1 MDIRSAC
8 CFTGLR
14 PAGLPFG
21 TDESHPS
28 CQALKDVLEREI
40 RKRIARGCNRFI
52 SGADWG
58 ADLICAQ
65 IVLSLRTLY
74 PKLRLI
80 CVLPHEEQASRWS
93 EQYRNRYFSV
103 LQQADQAL
111 LISRHRTP
119 DCVYKRNREIVNRS
133 RYMIAV
139 YGSDPQSLTAHSLCY
154 ARRMGRDI
162 TLVDPFTLNITR
174 MRGAFRR
181 LGVLR

>member
-1 MDIRSAC
+1 MDIRCAC

-14 PAGLPFG
+14 PAGMPFG
-21 TDESHPS
+21 TDEAHPS
-28 CQALKDVLEREI
+28 CQALKAVLEREI
-40 RKRIARGCNRFI
+40 RRRIARGCTRFI

-58 ADLICAQ
+58 ADLMCAQ
-65 IVLSLRTLY
+65 IVLSLRKRN
-74 PKLRLI
+74 PDLRLV
-80 CVLPHEEQASRWS
+80 CVLPHEEQAARWS
-93 EQYRNRYFSV
+93 ERYRNQYFSV

-111 LISRHRTP
+111 LISRHRTH

-139 YGSDPQSLTAHSLCY
+139 YGSDPQNLTAHALCY

-162 TLVDPFTLNITR
+162 TLVDPFTLEITR
-174 MRGAFRR
+174 MCGTFRR